1 MENCKENKGRNN
13 RIHNVLWLGIRKEMP
28 LVILILIVIFWQLG
42 VFNVEK
48 RSTGRKCIES
58 GGKISSGMCCK
69 SSEDFPNMCL
79 VGPCGCSPE
88 NSHEVKIC
96 DCGEGKCWN
105 GEECV

>member
-48 RSTGRKCIES
+48 DLLEES
-58 GGKISSGMCCK
+58 ALNLVEKLVQACAVNHQKI
-69 SSEDFPNMCL
+69 FR
-79 VGPCGCSPE
+79 
-88 NSHEVKIC
+88 IC
-96 DCGEGKCWN
+96 
-105 GEECV
+105 V